1 MLFRSQEKIST
12 NLRKTLYRRIV
23 EHYEEYITPLFS
35 EEDYINKVNDIWNC
49 KICNNVLKKP
59 VVNGIIPRCLF
70 CFPYNISKF
79 ELEVRNYIT
88 ELISPDLV
96 SFNDRE
102 IINPKELDIVIFDK
116 KLAFECNGIYRHCEI
131 SGSKHKNY
139 HLEKTVS
146 ATTAGYSLMHILDF
160 DWYNSQNIIKSMIK
174 HKLGLSQKLY
184 AKQGYVRALSSS
196 EARDFFN
203 LNHLQ
208 KHTPCSISLGLII
221 NDIVVAAM
229 SFSKPRYSKIADWE
243 LLRFSNQI
251 DCTVVGAASKILNF
265 FRQHYSGSILS
276 YSDKI
281 FGNSSFY
288 PKIGFE
294 KIKDTPPGYRYFK
307 GDKIY
312 SRIKYQK
319 HKLSAL
325 LETYDSRL
333 TEWENMKNN
342 GFDRIWDCGHTLYLL
357 K

>member
-1 MLFRSQEKIST
+1 
-12 NLRKTLYRRIV
+12 
-23 EHYEEYITPLFS
+23 
-35 EEDYINKVNDIWNC
+35 
-49 KICNNVLKKP
+49 
-59 VVNGIIPRCLF
+59 
-70 CFPYNISKF
+70 
-79 ELEVRNYIT
+79 
-88 ELISPDLV
+88 
-96 SFNDRE
+96 
-102 IINPKELDIVIFDK
+102 
-116 KLAFECNGIYRHCEI
+116 
-131 SGSKHKNY
+131 
-139 HLEKTVS
+139 
-146 ATTAGYSLMHILDF
+146 MHILDF